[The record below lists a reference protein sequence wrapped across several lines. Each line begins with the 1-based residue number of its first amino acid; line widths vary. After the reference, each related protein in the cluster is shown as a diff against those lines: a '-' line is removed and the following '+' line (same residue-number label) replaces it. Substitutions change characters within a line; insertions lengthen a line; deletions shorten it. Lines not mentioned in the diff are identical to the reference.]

1 MPSIGKLL
9 RYFAISMYKEDT
21 IAAVATPP
29 GEGGIAIVR
38 ISGPDAEQIA
48 GAVFR
53 QNNHGNGK
61 LKSHKLYHGKIRD
74 PRSDAVLDE
83 VLLTV
88 MRKPRSY
95 TGETVVEVHCHGGA
109 LLVREILRLILSQGA
124 RHAEP
129 GEFTKRAFLNGRIDL
144 AQAEAVL
151 DLIQA
156 RTQKGISLALK
167 QAEGGVSDWVDAMR
181 NSLLDCIV
189 QVEAAI
195 DFPEEEIE
203 LLQRAQLSEKIS
215 GLRDEIRSITAT
227 YEYGKLY
234 REGARVCICG
244 RPNVGKSSLLNALLG
259 EERVIVTPVP
269 GTTRDVVEESVNLG
283 GLPVTLWDTAGLRKT
298 EDQVERIG
306 VELAKRHVD
315 KADLVIL
322 VLDGSTELT
331 ADDESLLR
339 GIKKKTIIV
348 LNKDD
353 LSRKLSEEALD
364 HFGIGDRYSVSAK
377 FGSGIAALKNGLRAR
392 LLEVNAE
399 APVVITNLRHRS
411 ALICCEEALD
421 NAQMSLAENQPAE
434 FIAVDLHN
442 AKEALEEIIGKVD
455 NEVLLERIF
464 SSFCIGK

>member
-1 MPSIGKLL
+1 
-9 RYFAISMYKEDT
+9 MYKEDT

-38 ISGPDAEQIA
+38 ISGPDAEQIV
-48 GAVFR
+48 GTIFC
-53 QNNHGNGK
+53 QNDARNGT
-61 LKSHKLYHGKIRD
+61 LKSHSLYHGKIRD
-74 PRSDAVLDE
+74 PRSDVVLDE

-95 TGETVVEVHCHGGA
+95 TGETVVEVQCHGGVF
-109 LLVREILRLILSQGA
+109 LVREILRLILSQGA

-156 RTQKGISLALK
+156 RTQEGVSLAVKQVQGGISH
-167 QAEGGVSDWVDAMR
+167 WVDAMR

-195 DFPEEEIE
+195 DFPDEEIE
-203 LLQRAQLSEKIS
+203 LLPRGELTRKIS
-215 GLRDEIRSITAT
+215 KFGDEIRRILST
-227 YEYGKLY
+227 YEWGRLH

-244 RPNVGKSSLLNALLG
+244 RPNVGKSSLLNTLVG

-269 GTTRDVVEESVNLG
+269 GTTRDVVEESLNLG
-283 GLPVTLWDTAGLRKT
+283 GLPVVLWDTAGLRET

-306 VELAKRHVD
+306 VDLSKRYVE
-315 KADLVIL
+315 KADLVML
-322 VLDGSTELT
+322 VLDASNEFT

-339 GIKKKTIIV
+339 KIDKKRMIV

-353 LSRKLSEEALD
+353 LPRNLNRKALEAFQTD
-364 HFGIGDRYSVSAK
+364 GIYSVSAK
-377 FGSGIAALKNGLRAR
+377 LGSGIEALKNGLRDM
-392 LLEVNAE
+392 LLGVNTE
-399 APVVITNLRHRS
+399 APIVITNLRHKS
-411 ALICCEEALD
+411 ALIRCENAL
-421 NAQMSLAENQPAE
+421 NNVQKSLCENQPAE
-434 FIAVDLHN
+434 FVAVDLN
-442 AKEALEEIIGKVD
+442 DAKEALEEIIGKVD
-455 NEVLLERIF
+455 NEDILERIF
-464 SSFCIGK
+464 SQFCIGK